1 MENIFNWDESFL
13 VGISRVDSQ
22 HKKLVD
28 LINDM
33 GEIALTQ
40 EAMDEQKLSSAIKGM
55 LDYAE
60 FHFRDEEDLM
70 QSESLYPAFIQEHQ
84 AMHREFFEEAHSLAA
99 AEGRL
104 SHQHAKKVLNYLVD
118 WLAYHILGVDQSMAK
133 QIDAVQKGWS
143 PEQAYKDEVND
154 AQTGTKPLLA
164 ALKGL
169 FQEVS
174 RRNRELRELNR
185 TLEHKVEERT
195 AELSEANRK
204 LEALA
209 VRDELTGLPNRRFA
223 LSVLNRLWEEI
234 PEHGFHFSV
243 LLLDV
248 DKFKQVNDTYGHG
261 EGDALLQFLA
271 ARLQEV
277 VRNDDTV
284 CRLGGDEFLIICP
297 GCPEQDAGGVAEKIL
312 ASRRN
317 YRNADGVVC
326 WQGEVSIGYAQ
337 SRETMRKPEDLLEA
351 ADRALYAAKSRGGC
365 QSAGALNG

>member
-13 VGISRVDSQ
+13 VGISWVDTQ

-33 GEIALTQ
+33 GEIVLAH
-40 EAMDEQKLSSAIKGM
+40 EAMDEQKLSSALNAM
-55 LDYAE
+55 VEYAGL
-60 FHFRDEEDLM
+60 HFRDEEDMMLSQGM
-70 QSESLYPAFIQEHQ
+70 HPPYIQGHQ
-84 AMHREFFEEAHSLAA
+84 AMHREFFEEASSLDATQ
-99 AEGRL
+99 GKL
-104 SHQHAKKVLNYLVD
+104 SRQHAEKVLSYLVD
-118 WLAYHILGVDQSMAK
+118 WLAYHILGVDQGMAR
-133 QIDAVQKGWS
+133 QINAIQNGRS
-143 PEQAYKDEVND
+143 PEQAYRDELDD
-154 AQTGTKPLLA
+154 AQSGTEPLVT

-174 RRNRELRELNR
+174 QRNRELRELNR

-195 AELSEANRK
+195 ADLREANRK

-223 LSVLNRLWEEI
+223 LSVLNRLWEET
-234 PEHGFHFSV
+234 PEHGFLFSV

-248 DKFKQVNDTYGHG
+248 DKFKYVNDTYGHG
-261 EGDALLQFLA
+261 EGDALLQFIA
-271 ARLQEV
+271 ARLQEA

-297 GCPEQDAGGVAEKIL
+297 HCTEQEAGGVAENIL
-312 ASRRN
+312 GSMPD
-317 YRNADGVVC
+317 YSSADGETC

-337 SRETMRKPEDLLEA
+337 ARSPMDKPEDLLEA
-351 ADRALYAAKSRGGC
+351 ADTALYAAKDRGGC
-365 QSAGALNG
+365 QAAGA